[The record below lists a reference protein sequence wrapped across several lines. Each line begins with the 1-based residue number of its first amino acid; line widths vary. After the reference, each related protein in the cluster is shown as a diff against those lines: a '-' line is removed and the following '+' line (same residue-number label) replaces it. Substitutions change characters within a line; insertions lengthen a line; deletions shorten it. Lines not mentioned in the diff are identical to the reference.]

1 MGIEPT
7 YLAWKASVLPL
18 NYTRKGNSKSISN
31 VLSRAQCPKSE
42 SNQRHEDFQSSAL
55 PTELSG
61 QTCDVLCVI
70 RISLKQLLLSLT
82 TRISLQDFPA
92 FVNINFIYF
101 LEIIFTKPHIT
112 VLRRAPF
119 QTDPSASAYRMRSP
133 ESDHSLRI
141 LRIRSAL
148 TLHALGYGADIQL
161 FHHVDNIFQD
171 RMFPVHIHA
180 YTEKYSIQLQHI
192 DRKIF

>member
-61 QTCDVLCVI
+61 QTYDVLCVI
-70 RISLKQLLLSLT
+70 GISLKQLLLLT
-82 TRISLQDFPA
+82 HNTNKFTRFPCICQYKFHLFFSKPI
-92 FVNINFIYF
+92 FV
-101 LEIIFTKPHIT
+101 KPHIT
-112 VLRRAPF
+112 VLHRAPF

-133 ESDHSLRI
+133 ESD
-141 LRIRSAL
+141 RSP
-148 TLHALGYGADIQL
+148 TD
-161 FHHVDNIFQD
+161 FKN
-171 RMFPVHIHA
+171 
-180 YTEKYSIQLQHI
+180 SI
-192 DRKIF
+192 

>member
-31 VLSRAQCPKSE
+31 VLSRVQCPKSE

-70 RISLKQLLLSLT
+70 GISLKQLLLSLT
-82 TRISLQDFPA
+82 TRISLQDFPS

-101 LEIIFTKPHIT
+101 LETIFVKPHIT

-119 QTDPSASAYRMRSP
+119 QTDPSASAYRMQSP
-133 ESDHSLRI
+133 ESGHSLRI
-141 LRIRSAL
+141 LRILSAP
-148 TLHALGYGADIQL
+148 GAPRPRL
-161 FHHVDNIFQD
+161 
-171 RMFPVHIHA
+171 PC
-180 YTEKYSIQLQHI
+180 
-192 DRKIF
+192 